1 MPKTITLYDDHLS
14 GRDIDAHISYL
25 LTGHDFLDN
34 VDSSELRKWLNGE
47 ITLGEGDKS
56 AVEAA
61 KDEIT
66 DTDDLDTLETMA
78 DNLGYWSE
86 VLSELDLEDTL
97 DTLTDSDLEEALCK
111 IRGKICALLDGEGE
125 ARAFCDEFSVDYAI
139 EFDPNDP
146 NADEYEELANWLD
159 LKEQAESYC
168 GGRFRDCQLINEGKF
183 VDYCQEYASD
193 IGAIL
198 RDAEWP
204 TNHIDWEAAA
214 DELKSDYTEIE
225 VDGNT
230 FLVRS

>member
-1 MPKTITLYDDHLS
+1 MTTPLS

-78 DNLGYWSE
+78 E
-86 VLSELDLEDTL
+86 
-97 DTLTDSDLEEALCK
+97 
-111 IRGKICALLDGEGE
+111 
-125 ARAFCDEFSVDYAI
+125 
-139 EFDPNDP
+139 
-146 NADEYEELANWLD
+146 
-159 LKEQAESYC
+159 
-168 GGRFRDCQLINEGKF
+168 
-183 VDYCQEYASD
+183 
-193 IGAIL
+193 
-198 RDAEWP
+198 
-204 TNHIDWEAAA
+204 
-214 DELKSDYTEIE
+214 E

-230 FLVRS
+230 FLVRN